1 MWKPLRRIKNMV
13 FNNNDDPYYDI
24 SYFLKDDEVR
34 TPEGYEGTV
43 ISVRGKQVDVYL
55 PERAMLELY
64 HESELTLLS
73 GDGFTYSGIQDELD
87 KDNKQSSF
95 GNVHKDWTKKAYKSH
110 YCGHWMDE
118 FKLNEDSSV
127 YLSARGTIQKDR
139 KTNAPDYG
147 CYMDSQWQPQNSI
160 WLTPNAPIDTDLFT
174 QNVVPAMYIR
184 WPDMG
189 IIPVKDYSEVIV
201 WCMTRVMEIDAKLE
215 IGCYGGHG
223 RTGTV
228 LAGLLVYNGID
239 GHDAIK
245 EVRTRYCDRAIES
258 KSQEDL
264 IVEYSKQLKEITN
277 G

>member
-13 FNNNDDPYYDI
+13 FNNNDEIDYEP
-24 SYFLKDDEVR
+24 SYFLKDDEVK

-55 PERAMLELY
+55 HERTMLELY

-73 GDGFTYSGIQDELD
+73 GVGFTYSGLQDE
-87 KDNKQSSF
+87 QSSF
-95 GNVHKDWTKKAYKSH
+95 GNVHKDWTKKAYKPH
-110 YCGHWMDE
+110 HCTHWMDE

-127 YLSARGTIQKDR
+127 YLSAVGTTQNDR
-139 KTNAPDYG
+139 NAFTPDYG
-147 CYMDSQWQPQNSI
+147 CYMDNQWQPKNSI
-160 WLTPNAPIDTDLFT
+160 WLTPNAPIDTDLFAT
-174 QNVVPAMYIR
+174 CEIQSVIPSMYIK

-189 IIPVKDYSEVIV
+189 VIPIKDYSEVIV

-228 LAGLLVYNGID
+228 LAGLLVYNGMD